1 MKIFF
6 DLFPVGLFFLAYQW
20 GGIYWATGTAIVAST
35 LQIGTLLLL
44 KRRVDPAAWIGF
56 VVITLFGGL
65 TLWTHLHPVAGLD
78 ATVFIRW
85 KPTVLYWIFA
95 SILALGPLLFQ
106 RNPIKSLLSQ
116 QLQLPD
122 PVWTRLNLIWSLF
135 FVALG
140 ALNLYV
146 AFTFSEAIWVKFKLF
161 GLMALMLVFVIGQG
175 VYLARF
181 IEERP

>member
-20 GGIYWATGTAIVAST
+20 GGIYWATGSAIAAST
-35 LQIGTLLLL
+35 LQIITLLLL
-44 KRRVDPAAWIGF
+44 RRHVDATAWIGF
-56 VVITLFGGL
+56 VVIALFGGL
-65 TLWTHLHPVAGLD
+65 TLWTHLHPVAGVD
-78 ATVFIRW
+78 ATLFIRW

-95 SILALGPLLFQ
+95 AILALGPLLFQ
-106 RNPIKSLLSQ
+106 RNPMKSLLSQ
-116 QLQLPD
+116 QLPLPD
-122 PVWTRLNLIWSLF
+122 HIWTRLNLTWSLF

-161 GLMALMLVFVIGQG
+161 GLMALMLVFIIGQG
-175 VYLARF
+175 IYLSRF
-181 IEERP
+181 IEDRS